1 MSVTGR
7 RPRGTGSRTYRDAT
21 ITRQTRDNLADL
33 LKWMEADP
41 PVLGAWIFA
50 VRDVIERWD
59 ANEATQVR
67 L

>member
-1 MSVTGR
+1 MISDR

-21 ITRQTRDNLADL
+21 ITRQTRDALADL
-33 LKWMEADP
+33 LAWLEREQK
-41 PVLGAWIFA
+41 LGAWQIA
-50 VRDVIERWD
+50 VRDVVERWD